1 VLDDARGL
9 SLFAAERLIWVLNA
23 EAALPRG
30 RSEEDSEGESAL
42 GDATPLAEYMKDP
55 TPGVLLV
62 FEASRYDFEG
72 DDKRKQERVRKF
84 YSAITDL
91 VELRRFPSHE
101 ARAEAEALARS
112 AGFRIDPAALDL
124 LVEALGADVAR
135 IAVEI
140 EKLALYAGS
149 RMVGVDDIAA
159 LVPDARSTTIFALV
173 NALGRRDRARALEF
187 LDTLTREGEY
197 LPLALA
203 FLSTQF
209 RMALVAREAG
219 LKELAASARTL
230 LAPEC
235 ADVGIACRA
244 GLPDGC
250 QIQPTA
256 TGARSAPDLQR
267 RQRPPRRPAGRPD
280 RHGAVHLAV
289 SRLARGPGPDTGS
302 CWKET
307 RQVNTPAASKSVAM
321 GALRRERLHPL
332 MQLGLVPRRGVHFDD
347 PAFRGTV
354 DNRKGLGKQCRR
366 GLGIFAEERA
376 PHRADLVT
384 QTSRT
389 LPIVFR
395 APFGLAHPLDRGIS
409 VCHLC

>member
-1 VLDDARGL
+1 MIPGQFLSRVKKGPAPAAVLLLGPESYQRLRLKEALFATVPEGAVTEHDLSRTALAEVLDDARGL

-30 RSEEDSEGESAL
+30 RSEEDSEGESAA

-84 YSAITDL
+84 YSAIPDL

-101 ARAEAEALARS
+101 ARAEAETLARN

-140 EKLALYAGS
+140 EKLSLYAGA

-173 NALGRRDRARALEF
+173 NALGRRDRARALEV

-219 LKELAASARTL
+219 LKSSQQVQGHFSRLGVPMWGS
-230 LAPEC
+230 
-235 ADVGIACRA
+235 RA
-244 GLPDGC
+244 EQVC
-250 QIQPTA
+250 QTA
-256 TGARSAPDLQR
+256 TKFSQPQLERGLRLIYNADKGLRDA
-267 RQRPPRRPAGRPD
+267 RPD
-280 RHGAVHLAV
+280 DRIVMEQFIL
-289 SRLARGPGPDTGS
+289 
-302 CWKET
+302 
-307 RQVNTPAASKSVAM
+307 
-321 GALRRERLHPL
+321 
-332 MQLGLVPRRGVHFDD
+332 QLVG
-347 PAFRGTV
+347 
-354 DNRKGLGKQCRR
+354 
-366 GLGIFAEERA
+366 
-376 PHRADLVT
+376 
-384 QTSRT
+384 
-389 LPIVFR
+389 
-395 APFGLAHPLDRGIS
+395 
-409 VCHLC
+409 